1 MVTQLVWFCP
11 VEIKSWLDAGIFF
24 SAVVAMRLHPS
35 EKKDSVKGDVALHVT
50 HCKIKKIVSFDFV
63 FGGIKKTR
71 CWYIELY
78 RWWVVWW
85 FILVPSDII
94 YLLTLLYC
102 CHSFSS
108 AFQLFLQKHLPSY
121 GISIC
126 LCCIQLT
133 SLMLVLIIPK
143 LQLHPLWI
151 CEDMLPIKF
160 NKVPGTINTVGM
172 KLH

>member
-1 MVTQLVWFCP
+1 MVTQLAWFCP

-35 EKKDSVKGDVALHVT
+35 EK
-50 HCKIKKIVSFDFV
+50 V

-143 LQLHPLWI
+143 LQLRPLWI